1 MKRENTYKR
10 LKICVVDDEE
20 IIRITL
26 SDELKDSGHEV
37 FDFDNPIEALDFI
50 KHNEIQVLLT
60 DIKMPQMDGITLLKK
75 VLSIKPN
82 VYVITITAYGSL
94 KTAIEA
100 IKLGAFDY
108 LTKPYDQTELENIL
122 DNISELISLK
132 KSNKKFSNLFTSK
145 YSLSS
150 YQGQSDF
157 VRELKEDI
165 SLIANKNTA
174 VLITGETGTGKELVA
189 NIIHYNSNRRNN
201 PLIKISCA
209 ILSKDVFESE
219 LFGHEKGA
227 FTGAD
232 KLRIGRFEQA
242 DGGTI
247 LLDDI
252 DDIPL
257 ELQVKLLR
265 VLQEGEIE
273 RVGGNKTI
281 SIDVRIIASTKKD
294 LKELVAQGRFREDL
308 YYRLNIY
315 PIILLPIRKRKEDI
329 RSLFD
334 YFLVEFG
341 ENSNFEVDEEVYA
354 NLYNY
359 DWPGNVRELKN
370 LAERLT
376 IVSLDKKI
384 DLQKLPVEY
393 RTNKTFNENNLSTDK
408 TLPDLLS
415 NLEIK
420 VIKDALEKTS
430 GNKNKAAELL
440 GIPISTLRSK
450 IEKYFI

>member
-1 MKRENTYKR
+1 
-10 LKICVVDDEE
+10 
-20 IIRITL
+20 
-26 SDELKDSGHEV
+26 
-37 FDFDNPIEALDFI
+37 
-50 KHNEIQVLLT
+50 
-60 DIKMPQMDGITLLKK
+60 
-75 VLSIKPN
+75 
-82 VYVITITAYGSL
+82 
-94 KTAIEA
+94 
-100 IKLGAFDY
+100 
-108 LTKPYDQTELENIL
+108 
-122 DNISELISLK
+122 
-132 KSNKKFSNLFTSK
+132 
-145 YSLSS
+145 
-150 YQGQSDF
+150 
-157 VRELKEDI
+157 
-165 SLIANKNTA
+165 
-174 VLITGETGTGKELVA
+174 
-189 NIIHYNSNRRNN
+189 
-201 PLIKISCA
+201 
-209 ILSKDVFESE
+209 
-219 LFGHEKGA
+219 
-227 FTGAD
+227 
-232 KLRIGRFEQA
+232 
-242 DGGTI
+242 
-247 LLDDI
+247 
-252 DDIPL
+252 
-257 ELQVKLLR
+257 
-265 VLQEGEIE
+265 
-273 RVGGNKTI
+273 VGGNKTI

-430 GNKNKAAELL
+430 GF
-440 GIPISTLRSK
+440 R
-450 IEKYFI
+450 

>member
-265 VLQEGEIE
+265 
-273 RVGGNKTI
+273 
-281 SIDVRIIASTKKD
+281 
-294 LKELVAQGRFREDL
+294 
-308 YYRLNIY
+308 
-315 PIILLPIRKRKEDI
+315 
-329 RSLFD
+329 
-334 YFLVEFG
+334 
-341 ENSNFEVDEEVYA
+341 
-354 NLYNY
+354 
-359 DWPGNVRELKN
+359 
-370 LAERLT
+370 
-376 IVSLDKKI
+376 
-384 DLQKLPVEY
+384 
-393 RTNKTFNENNLSTDK
+393 
-408 TLPDLLS
+408 
-415 NLEIK
+415 K
-420 VIKDALEKTS
+420 VK
-430 GNKNKAAELL
+430 
-440 GIPISTLRSK
+440 
-450 IEKYFI
+450 